1 MNEPKKITGNLF
13 YLLLGGAIATLLEF
27 FTEVTLAR
35 RLSDEGYGRW
45 AYVQSIIIYLI
56 IIMDTGLAVYG
67 AREIAR
73 FRERAGEL
81 IINILAIKSLLMLL
95 IITIFAVI
103 IIMLDFTPEMK
114 IVYIGGSLLLVSQ
127 ALNPEFIFQ
136 GYEKMAGIALWRILN
151 FLFYFTFVYI
161 LVKDRSSLVAVPFYK
176 AGGGIISLVIL
187 WLILKHIIALPKKT
201 ALNIGLWTGY
211 LKVSVIMAL
220 SFVIINVYH
229 TFDTI
234 MLGIMMTP
242 EVVGWYNAAYKV
254 ILQFVGLAIVAQ
266 VVFGP
271 VFSRLRDNAYKLSAT
286 LNNFTLLLIFSAGL
300 FCGLLFLMSDQ
311 VILLLFKVTYTNA
324 IGILRLLSISLFFV
338 FIHFIFT
345 TPLLYC
351 GYEKAYLACVFS
363 GAFVNIG
370 LNYLFIPH
378 FGYTGAAVA
387 TIISNVVIGVMGI
400 YFLKSRML
408 ISNHVYKTIAYI
420 TIITTV
426 LTAGLWF
433 GKLSFPVAGIVYTVL
448 FITII
453 VLLYGD
459 LLWNLLQNLFIKS
472 RRCTG
477 QVEG

>member
-1 MNEPKKITGNLF
+1 MNEPKKITANLI

-35 RLSDEGYGRW
+35 RLTDEGYGRW

-56 IIMDTGLAVYG
+56 IAMDMGLAVYG

-73 FRERAGEL
+73 FKERAGQL

-95 IITIFAVI
+95 IITLFAVI
-103 IIMLDFTPEMK
+103 ISMLDFTPEMK
-114 IVYIGGSLLLVSQ
+114 IVYIGSSLLLISQ

-151 FLFYFTFVYI
+151 FLFYFSFVFL

-187 WLILKHIIALPKKT
+187 WLILKHLISLPKKT
-201 ALNIGLWTGY
+201 ALNISLWTDY

-242 EVVGWYNAAYKV
+242 QVVGWYNAAYKV
-254 ILQFVGLAIVAQ
+254 ILQFVGLAIVTQ

-271 VFSRLRDNAYKLSAT
+271 VFSRLRDNPAKLSST
-286 LNNFTLLLIFSAGL
+286 LHSFTMLLIFSAGL

-311 VILLLFKVTYTNA
+311 VILLLFKETYNNA
-324 IGILRLLSISLFFV
+324 IGILQLLSISMFFV

-351 GYEKAYLACVFS
+351 GYEKAYLACMFS

-370 LNYLFIPH
+370 LNAFFIPLT
-378 FGYTGAAVA
+378 GYPGAAVA
-387 TIISNVVIGVMGI
+387 TIISNIVIGIMGVF
-400 YFLKSRML
+400 FLKSRIT
-408 ISNHVYKTIAYI
+408 ISAAIVKTIL
-420 TIITTV
+420 TIAIISFTLVCGLVFSGFTP
-426 LTAGLWF
+426 LTAGIIYCF
-433 GKLSFPVAGIVYTVL
+433 VFVGC
-448 FITII
+448 II
-453 VLLYGD
+453 VLYGSQ
-459 LLWNLLQNLFIKS
+459 LWNLARNVLTKS
-472 RRCTG
+472 NRLAG
-477 QVEG
+477 QTEG